1 MRFVRDTI
9 ITFSTTILGVIL
21 ALVSSILVA
30 RVLGPEGKGGYS
42 LLLLIPTMLGF
53 AGNLGLGIA
62 NAYFG
67 GSKKAGWSEL
77 ASNSLISGL
86 VVGTVLAGAFGAYYF
101 AFHPYFLREVEW
113 KWLVAAL
120 PIVPP
125 SLLTTY
131 FTYSLLGQKRIRA
144 YNVMQIVP
152 GILSVVLVA
161 IALALNG
168 GVLGVVLTATVGAG
182 FSAVLSLMLLLRETK
197 ITWSFRPRLYVD
209 SVRYG
214 MQGHLGNIIQLLN
227 YRLDTVM
234 VAYFM
239 DIAYVGYYSIG
250 VTIAE
255 TLFYFPATV
264 GTMIFAR
271 TIGLSTDEA
280 NQTTPRI
287 CRNTLLITLLAALAV
302 FLLSRYLVLLLYG
315 SDFLPSVRPLW
326 ILLPGIVSLSVYKVL
341 GNEIAGRGRPII
353 NTIAT
358 GVSLVVNVSL
368 NLLFIPRWGL
378 SGAAFASTV
387 SYTLTAILTLV
398 VFTRIS
404 GNSWFDTIVVKR
416 EDLKTYVKLATS
428 ARSGILVFVHRSGS
442 K

>member
-1 MRFVRDTI
+1 LRFIRDTI
-9 ITFSTTILGVIL
+9 VTLSASIIAIIL
-21 ALVSSILVA
+21 ALISTILVA

-42 LLLLIPTMLGF
+42 LLLLIPTMLGY
-53 AGNLGLGIA
+53 AGNMGLGIA

-86 VVGTVLAGAFGAYYF
+86 VVGTVLAGAFAAYYF
-101 AFHPYFLREVEW
+101 AFHPYFLREVES

-125 SLLTTY
+125 SLLTAY

-144 YNVMQIVP
+144 YNVMQVAP
-152 GILSVVLVA
+152 AILSVVLVA
-161 IALALNG
+161 IALELNG
-168 GVLGVVLTATVGAG
+168 GVLGVVLTATVGAV
-182 FSAVLSLMLLLRETK
+182 FSAVLSLLLVLRETR
-197 ITWSFRPRLYVD
+197 ITWSFHPRLFVD

-214 MQGHLGNIIQLLN
+214 MQGHLGSIIQLLN
-227 YRLDTVM
+227 YRLDTLM

-239 DIAYVGYYSIG
+239 DIAYVGYYSIA
-250 VTIAE
+250 VTLAE
-255 TLFYFPATV
+255 ALFHFPATV

-302 FLLSRYLVLLLYG
+302 FLVSRYVILLLYG

-341 GNEIAGRGRPII
+341 GNEIAGRGKPMI

-368 NLLFIPRWGL
+368 NLLLIPKWGI

-387 SYTLTAILTLV
+387 SYTVTAIVTLV
-398 VFTRIS
+398 LFTRIS
-404 GNSWFDTIVVKR
+404 GNSWFDTIVVKG
-416 EDLKTYVKLATS
+416 EDLKTYMKLATS
-428 ARSGILVFVHRSGS
+428 ARSGILAFMHRSRS